1 MRKRKAGYPTMRFG
15 DYTIVKFSHIADYG
29 LTVWE
34 CKCDCGETM
43 FFDTQAIKGQGKCK
57 CANGSKNLKGL
68 SFGRLKVLSYAT
80 DKSKARRHYWN
91 CICDCGNIKTIR
103 SDALI
108 SGKTLSCGCLQK
120 EKVKAL
126 SFKHGKSKTRVYKIW
141 EGVIARVNNSSNARY
156 HRYGGRGI
164 TVCEE
169 WLQFENFYK
178 DMGEPP
184 TNKHEIDRIDNDGN
198 YEPSNCRWV
207 LPIQNTYNKGAR
219 TTSTSQYKGVHYDK
233 NRNKWVARVHKDN
246 KKVFFKRFE
255 TEIEAAQA
263 YNEQAKIHYGEY
275 AYLNKI

>member
-1 MRKRKAGYPTMRFG
+1 MQTKDYPGKKVG
-15 DYTIVKFSHIADYG
+15 DYTIVEFSHIGENG
-29 LTVWE
+29 LSHWK
-34 CKCDCGETM
+34 CLCDCGE
-43 FFDTQAIKGQGKCK
+43 FAILDTQALRGKGRCK
-57 CANGSKNLKGL
+57 CANGAKNLKGL
-68 SFGRLKVLSYAT
+68 KVGRLTVLNYSQ
-80 DKSKARRHYWN
+80 KSKPKRIYWD
-91 CICDCGNIKTIR
+91 CVCECGNQVSIR
-103 SDALI
+103 ADALV
-108 SGKTLSCGCLQK
+108 SAKTLSCGCLQK
-120 EKVKAL
+120 EKTSKIATT
-126 SFKHGKSKTRVYKIW
+126 HGKANTRIYSIW
-141 EGVIARVNNSSNARY
+141 EGIISRTTNPNSSRW

-164 TVCEE
+164 KACET

-207 LPIQNTYNKGAR
+207 LPIQNTYNKGPR
-219 TTSTSQYKGVHYDK
+219 TTSTSQYKGVYYDK
-233 NRNKWVARVHKDN
+233 NRNKWVAKVHKDN